1 MRGDGTKLKMR
12 TLLIFLS
19 ILVAIMAG
27 AGLFLLLSG
36 YAVWLSSTGVS
47 LPMLLAGLALLAGG
61 GALLLL
67 LGAPIIT
74 KYLFGVRQ
82 VRQPRDS
89 QEMWLLMT
97 LRQQA
102 QRIGIRPPRLGIID
116 QPVLNAFTIGLN
128 RNTAQIV
135 LGNGLLESLNK
146 HELEAVLAHE
156 MAHIFNDDMRSLT
169 LAQGAV
175 NVLTVLPARLASLLV
190 DRILLRRS
198 QPAFAYY
205 LILTLT
211 QVCYGWLASLMVTS
225 LSRQR
230 EYCADR
236 EGARLVGRDK
246 MIAALS
252 CLQAGTAPSALPG
265 MLVAFGISDR
275 LSEGLEH
282 LLVTHPSLTERLRAL
297 HKLES

>member
-1 MRGDGTKLKMR
+1 
-12 TLLIFLS
+12 
-19 ILVAIMAG
+19 
-27 AGLFLLLSG
+27 
-36 YAVWLSSTGVS
+36 VS
-47 LPMLLAGLALLAGG
+47 LPTLLAVLALLAGG

-67 LGAPIIT
+67 LGAPIIS
-74 KYLFGVRQ
+74 KHLLRVRQ
-82 VRQPRDS
+82 VRTPRDS
-89 QEMWLLMT
+89 QELWLLMT

-102 QRIGIRPPRLGIID
+102 QRVGIQPPRLGIID
-116 QPVLNAFTIGLN
+116 RPVLNAFTIGVN

-135 LGNGLLESLNK
+135 LGRGLLQNLNRNQ
-146 HELEAVLAHE
+146 LEAVLAHE
-156 MAHIFNDDMRSLT
+156 MAHILNDDMCSLT

-175 NVLTVLPARLASLLV
+175 NVLTILPARLASLLF
-190 DRILLRRS
+190 DRILLRQR

-211 QVCYGWLASLMVTS
+211 QMCYGWLASLMVTS

-230 EYCADR
+230 EYHADR

-275 LSEGLEH
+275 LSEGLEQ

-297 HKLES
+297 HNLES